1 MEMKLSKNEVES
13 MHNRIDELY
22 NFYFDKIQNKIF
34 DKEYYRLH
42 KDKLTPLNLKID
54 CNSFLSELEQY
65 QSHFYQWG
73 TKHTH
78 LPRQGIALVN
88 QDGTFKENDP
98 ANYPGDEWNR
108 LHPEKFLLEYD
119 HQSPTPLMDIN
130 SLSSLKIFEDY
141 FFRSNIL
148 KWGEGAKFYPHFD
161 NKLPAP
167 WLRLWGTTHPENTI
181 VRFWDAEKEAMIPYP
196 NIEAGRL
203 YLIDTTLVHDSIC
216 TKDITYHFFICLSN
230 SAKSIIQHLTF

>member
-1 MEMKLSKNEVES
+1 MEMKLTRLEVES
-13 MHNRIDELY
+13 MHHKIDDLY
-22 NFYFDKIQNKIF
+22 KFHIDKIKDKIEK
-34 DKEYYRLH
+34 DEYYTFH
-42 KDKLTPLNLKID
+42 KDKLTPLDIKID
-54 CNSFLSELEQY
+54 CASFLHELEQY
-65 QSHFYQWG
+65 QSYFYQWG
-73 TKHTH
+73 AKHTH

-88 QDGTFKENDP
+88 QDGIYKDNDP

-108 LHPEKFLLEYD
+108 LYPDKFLLEHDY
-119 HQSPTPLMDIN
+119 QQFTPLMHIN
-130 SLSSLKIFEDY
+130 SLSNLKIFEGH

-148 KWGEGAKFYPHFD
+148 KWGKGAKFYPHFD

-181 VRFWDAEKEAMIPYP
+181 IRFWDEEKEAMIPYP

-216 TKDITYHFFICLSN
+216 TKDITYHFFICLAN
-230 SAKSIIQHLTF
+230 SAKKIIQNII